1 MSAWTAYVLGIV
13 TGEAVTLLVAFFAS
27 GLRGRRGSAR

>member
-13 TGEAVTLLVAFFAS
+13 TGEVVTLIVAFFAG
-27 GLRGRRGSAR
+27 GLRSRRGSAQ